1 MPALGRQGKGGGR
14 SAAGAEMAAAEQTL
28 RRRLAGR
35 GGFPVK
41 SECALR
47 IQRHAEAD
55 LVEPGQR
62 HLRRGVAR
70 GRPLFPD
77 SRRLDI
83 VAGIVGHQRVGL
95 VLPGTEIEAGR
106 KKNHQKERQ
115 HQPRQDPPRRYCS
128 GILHAFRLSRC
139 HDMVTAI
146 DRRCHRPGDA
156 GWPESVAEARALQQA
171 LRDRVIRE
179 DRIGPLR
186 RIAGID
192 VAYARRRNLTWAA
205 VGLLSVPDLLLEESA
220 LAALP
225 TRFPYVP
232 GLLSFRET
240 PAVLE
245 ALPLLSYR
253 PDLLMVDGHG
263 YAHPRR
269 FGIACH
275 IGVLT
280 DTPTIG
286 VAKSRLV
293 GHHQEPG
300 PNRGDR
306 VPLLDGQEVIGM
318 VVRTRSRVRPIYV
331 SIGHRVSLER
341 AVELVLACGRGFRLP
356 EPTRLAD
363 KLSRCHGG

>member
-1 MPALGRQGKGGGR
+1 M
-14 SAAGAEMAAAEQTL
+14 
-28 RRRLAGR
+28 
-35 GGFPVK
+35 
-41 SECALR
+41 
-47 IQRHAEAD
+47 
-55 LVEPGQR
+55 
-62 HLRRGVAR
+62 
-70 GRPLFPD
+70 
-77 SRRLDI
+77 
-83 VAGIVGHQRVGL
+83 
-95 VLPGTEIEAGR
+95 
-106 KKNHQKERQ
+106 
-115 HQPRQDPPRRYCS
+115 
-128 GILHAFRLSRC
+128 LHAFFRPRC
-139 HDMVTAI
+139 HEVVTAA
-146 DRRCHRPGDA
+146 DRSCDRPGDA
-156 GWPESVAEARALQQA
+156 GWPESPAEARTLQEA

-179 DRIGPLR
+179 DRFGRLR

-192 VAYARRRNLTWAA
+192 VAYARRRHLTWAA
-205 VGLLSVPDLLLEESA
+205 LALSTMPDLLLEESA
-220 LAALP
+220 LAMVP
-225 TRFPYVP
+225 TGFPYVP

-245 ALPLLSYR
+245 ALPLVSHR

-293 GHHQEPG
+293 GRHEEPG

-318 VVRTRSRVRPIYV
+318 VVRTRPGVRPVYV